1 MKCVDLYYF
10 NFYYHFHASLYILKP
25 NNFTV
30 SMCKTKENHVKN
42 RLLLPLPLS
51 HALLPLKHV
60 YVEKENEWPMRF
72 ANTPSW
78 VYNSRKLI
86 DIDRYLHECNGYNI
100 QFQFIIFQDHKKL
113 KRCLNMDPW
122 CSGQDVLRCHLCKT
136 AAPPLYCDI
145 CHLNLCKACVGEHL
159 LNEIKEHKIVPFKQ
173 RGSTT

>member
-1 MKCVDLYYF
+1 MEFFIWYF
-10 NFYYHFHASLYILKP
+10 IGNIHVLWNVLIFIISTFTIISMLLFIYWNQITLQFLCENKRKPCQKQAVASPSPFPRFATSETWY
-25 NNFTV
+25 
-30 SMCKTKENHVKN
+30 
-42 RLLLPLPLS
+42 
-51 HALLPLKHV
+51 V

-122 CSGQDVLRCHLCKT
+122 CFPYT
-136 AAPPLYCDI
+136 
-145 CHLNLCKACVGEHL
+145 
-159 LNEIKEHKIVPFKQ
+159 F
-173 RGSTT
+173 